1 MRRVRSRTW
10 FGDQRRCDG
19 WVVKWHQ
26 GWCHNGTVKLTIK
39 NIPDKVHKI
48 LKQTAAERGRSLN
61 AEVILALTEVANEA
75 ERRKHIRDSWD
86 EFERFRASM
95 PKLRRGSIAKLIRED
110 RDSH

>member
-1 MRRVRSRTW
+1 
-10 FGDQRRCDG
+10 
-19 WVVKWHQ
+19 VVKWNHI
-26 GWCHNGTVKLTIK
+26 WWHNGTVNLTIK

-75 ERRKHIRDSWD
+75 ERRKRIRDSWD
-86 EFERFRASM
+86 ELERFRASM
-95 PKLRRGSIAKLIRED
+95 PKLRRGTIAKLIRED